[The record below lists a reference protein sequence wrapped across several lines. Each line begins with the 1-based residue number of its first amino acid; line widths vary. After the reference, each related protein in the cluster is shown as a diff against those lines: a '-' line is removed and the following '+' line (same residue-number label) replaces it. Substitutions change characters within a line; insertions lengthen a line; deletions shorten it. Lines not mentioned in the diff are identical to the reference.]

1 MLDYTA
7 LVIPGGNVEAQDT
20 KAAWDYQPRN
30 DADEWNTGLWKE
42 RGQEM
47 ANLNLPVG
55 VQIVGRKLEEEKVLA
70 IGKVLDDLLASQRSA

>member
-1 MLDYTA
+1 
-7 LVIPGGNVEAQDT
+7 
-20 KAAWDYQPRN
+20 
-30 DADEWNTGLWKE
+30 LWKE

-47 ANLNLPVG
+47 ADLNLPVG